1 MDDVAELVRQ
11 ERLLEAAA
19 LASSRGDARAASQLY
34 ERACDWTRAAAEA
47 LRAGDPARG
56 LQLAAQAQD
65 AALAQT
71 ATAALAGDAAA
82 AEATAARLM
91 QHGHHRFAAAL
102 LQAAG
107 RLPEAARAWERA
119 GEAGRAAELMETGGD
134 PVAAARILEAAL
146 RREPRSWAIA
156 AALGALLVRF
166 GKHEAAVR
174 VLQRIPADAPERH
187 EALAPLARAL
197 EHLGLSGAAAG
208 AVAERGAPPSSERP
222 ARPAPAQRLFGRY
235 DVVREVA
242 SSPSARVLECTDVVR
257 GDRVAVKVFAGWDA
271 RGAGRDALTRFEREV
286 RTMRALDHP
295 GIVPLRDYVP
305 EGPALVT
312 DWMPGGT
319 LERMLAATGALA
331 PARAVEIAGSLL
343 AAIGEAHRLGIL
355 HRDVKPANVL
365 LDEAGG
371 ARLGDF
377 GVAHLGDASAT
388 ATAGVFGTLAYMSPE
403 QREGRPASARSDL
416 FAVGTILREM
426 LTGERPLPGHAP
438 RLRPSDAHR
447 ELGAA
452 HDAVVEQ
459 LAASDPERRPADAFA
474 ARSAL
479 LALPWPGQVEPGG
492 ARRSERTNPSVR
504 PLATRVR
511 LDADGTA
518 TDLWTGRL
526 VQRIPAGERVVAR
539 ARAFVLADH
548 AALQLVLRVDPT
560 DGTLWLDAPRGRPL
574 DRPLTP
580 AERSRL
586 QQGLESLHA
595 TGAVHGYV
603 DAAHV
608 VVGELGVVLLFGPEP
623 EPTATIDRDRLA
635 LARL

>member
-1 MDDVAELVRQ
+1 VDDVAELVRQ

-19 LASSRGDARAASQLY
+19 LAATRGDARTASQLY
-34 ERACDWTRAAAEA
+34 ERACDWTRAASEA

-65 AALAQT
+65 AALAQA
-71 ATAALAGDAAA
+71 ATTALAGDAAA
-82 AEATAARLM
+82 ADATAARLT

-119 GEAGRAAELMETGGD
+119 GEARRAAELMETVGD

-156 AALGALLVRF
+156 AALGLLLARF

-174 VLQRIPADAPERH
+174 VLQRIPVDAPERH
-187 EALAPLARAL
+187 AALGPLARAL

-208 AVAERGAPPSSERP
+208 AAAELGAPPSSEQP

-295 GIVPLRDYVP
+295 GIVPLRDYAP

-343 AAIGEAHRLGIL
+343 AAIGEGHRLGIL

-365 LDEAGG
+365 FDEAGG

-403 QREGRPASARSDL
+403 QREGRPATARSDL

-426 LTGERPLPGHAP
+426 LTGERPLPGQPP
-438 RLRPSDAHR
+438 RLRPSEAHR

-452 HDAVVEQ
+452 HDGVVEQ
-459 LAASDPERRPADAFA
+459 LAAPDAERRPADAFA

-479 LALPWPGQVEPGG
+479 LALAWPGHVEPGG
-492 ARRSERTNPSVR
+492 ARRSERAASTR

-518 TDLWTGRL
+518 TDLWTGRP
-526 VQRIPAGERVVAR
+526 VERIPATERVLAR

-548 AALQLVLRVDPT
+548 AALQLVLRVDPA

-586 QQGLESLHA
+586 QDGLESLHA
-595 TGAVHGYV
+595 TGAVHGHV

-608 VVGELGVVLLFGPEP
+608 VVGELGVVLLLGPEP